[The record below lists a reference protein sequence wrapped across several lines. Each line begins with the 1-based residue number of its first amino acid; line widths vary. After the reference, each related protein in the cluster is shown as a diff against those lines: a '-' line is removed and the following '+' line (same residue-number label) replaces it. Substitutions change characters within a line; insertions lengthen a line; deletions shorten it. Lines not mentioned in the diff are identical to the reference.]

1 MYPTLPLMTMETR
14 NPPSH
19 PNPYRC
25 GMCRQPGHDRRSCP
39 CTLAEATRLRDQY
52 NRERRE
58 ESVRRARELNERQQQ
73 LNAQALSQTTSNTEW
88 RAGVYAQVAD
98 MQRRLE
104 VLTGNGPPQRPP
116 RNVPTVR
123 ERKIQEILFENAQK
137 IPDGL
142 YKELMDALVIRG

>member
-1 MYPTLPLMTMETR
+1 MTTETR

-25 GMCRQPGHDRRSCP
+25 GTCRQPGHDRRNCP
-39 CTLAEATRLRDQY
+39 CTPAEATRLRDQY
-52 NRERRE
+52 NRERRQE
-58 ESVRRARELNERQQQ
+58 AQRRRRELNERQRELNERQQQ
-73 LNAQALSQTTSNTEW
+73 LNQSTHSTEW
-88 RAGVYAQVAD
+88 RAGVYAQVVD
-98 MQRRLE
+98 MQRRLQE
-104 VLTGNGPPQRPP
+104 LTDGGPLIDAPP

-123 ERKIQEILFENAQK
+123 EVKIQEILFENAQK